1 MKNNPFKLFLRF
13 WIGLT
18 SIGAFIAS
26 WIVLGHTGKP
36 VAANAIGAAV
46 SGTPAQDASQSTQ
59 QLAPLPTLAPL
70 PSLDGGSTQT
80 QLQPLP
86 QQQFSQSQFNFTP
99 RFRTRG
105 S

>member
-1 MKNNPFKLFLRF
+1 MKKTGFKLFLRF
-13 WIGLT
+13 WIALS
-18 SIGAFIAS
+18 SITAFIAS

-36 VAANAIGAAV
+36 VAADAIGGAI
-46 SGTPAQDASQSTQ
+46 SGSSAQDASQSTQ

-70 PSLDGGSTQT
+70 PSFDGGSTQV
-80 QLQPLP
+80 QPLP
-86 QQQFSQSQFNFTP
+86 QQFTQPNLNFSQP